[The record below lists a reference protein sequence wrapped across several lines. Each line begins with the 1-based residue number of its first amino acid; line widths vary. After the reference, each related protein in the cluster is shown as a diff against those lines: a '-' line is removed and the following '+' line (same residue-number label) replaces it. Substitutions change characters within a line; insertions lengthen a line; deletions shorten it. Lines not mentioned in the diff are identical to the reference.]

1 MTKIDNFE
9 MECKQSYSNLDDP
22 FKDKVNRLINEAK
35 SFFT

>member
-35 SFFT
+35 